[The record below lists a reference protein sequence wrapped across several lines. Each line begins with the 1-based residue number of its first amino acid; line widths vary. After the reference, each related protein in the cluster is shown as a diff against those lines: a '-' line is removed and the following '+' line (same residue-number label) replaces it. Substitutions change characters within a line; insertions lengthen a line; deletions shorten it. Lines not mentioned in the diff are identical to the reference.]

1 MKELVSSIVGE
12 IRKTLVESVWGG
24 GFKNDL
30 PDSSFAYIE
39 PGGKK
44 DSSGKTVPRK
54 LRHFPYKNADGSLN
68 RAHVI
73 AAEQML
79 SKTKLGPGPVAI
91 IRRKIEAAKKA
102 LKIGQDNGKAG

>member
-1 MKELVSSIVGE
+1 MKELVSSIVTE
-12 IRKTLVESVWGG
+12 MRQTFLESVWSG

-30 PDSSFAYIE
+30 PDSCFAYIE

-44 DSSGKTVPRK
+44 DASGRTVPRS

-79 SKTKLGPGPVAI
+79 SKTKLSPSAVAI
-91 IRRKIEAAKKA
+91 IGRKIAVAKKT
-102 LKIGQDNGKAG
+102 LKIGD